1 MNDKDTL
8 TKLDEAVFG
17 NGKPGIKTDLE
28 VLKVE
33 FCNMKDDIRDLATSY
48 KALARTQIEFDVTE
62 KMKIN
67 LSEKRMKMLERVS
80 IVFGISIPL
89 TALIISIL

>member
-1 MNDKDTL
+1 MDDKDTL
-8 TKLDEAVFG
+8 IKLNEAVFG

-48 KALARTQIEFDVTE
+48 KALAHTQIEFDVTE
-62 KMKIN
+62 KMKVN

-89 TALIISIL
+89 TALIISLL

>member
-1 MNDKDTL
+1 MNDKEIL

-48 KALARTQIEFDVTE
+48 KALAHAQIEFDVTE
-62 KMKIN
+62 KMKVN

-80 IVFGISIPL
+80 IIFGISIPL
-89 TALIISIL
+89 TALIISLL